1 MIRPDFGPHGPPEN
15 RKSDVE
21 FKMQNS
27 QCRRVGEPRLR
38 PFIVTTF
45 VALLAVGV
53 MLGPATAAEPW
64 TLQLELD
71 GKQIQG
77 VPLRWSDSRVILMGR
92 DGEVWRFSPHEAT
105 NFRKVPGQFRGYDYS
120 EMRGRMLTEFHQG
133 FELSTTPHYFIA
145 HPPGQA
151 DRWTKRFEE
160 LYRSFV
166 RYFQVQGIP
175 VTEPTVPL
183 VAVIFPNQAAYLDY
197 AGRTERG
204 VSSQTLGYYSLTSN
218 RIIMFD
224 VNDALGKD
232 ERWQTN
238 AATIVHEAVHQA
250 AFNTGVHD
258 RATLPPRWV
267 VEGMGTMFEAEGV
280 WDSQNHPRQVS
291 RLHRDQLLAF
301 KKYREGRKAR
311 AEQLLANKQRILG
324 AVQNTRQLSCTMCLS
339 PFRLFKGYGRSAV
352 TCCCCIATTKRW
364 PFPSAALWCSFRTNG
379 WASCDQTRSTCTT
392 PPASMRSRT

>member
-1 MIRPDFGPHGPPEN
+1 
-15 RKSDVE
+15 
-21 FKMQNS
+21 
-27 QCRRVGEPRLR
+27 
-38 PFIVTTF
+38 
-45 VALLAVGV
+45 

-301 KKYREGRKAR
+301 KKYREGRPNG
-311 AEQLLANKQRILG
+311 LMANMIATDRIFDVQPTMAYCEAWALTFFLVETEPKKY
-324 AVQNTRQLSCTMCLS
+324 AMYLQNTTS
-339 PFRLFKGYGRSAV
+339 K
-352 TCCCCIATTKRW
+352 
-364 PFPSAALWCSFRTNG
+364 
-379 WASCDQTRSTCTT
+379 TRSLAPT
-392 PPASMRSRT
+392 PQDRLEEFVDVFGGNLTLLESHYLAFLDRLLSASQDVP